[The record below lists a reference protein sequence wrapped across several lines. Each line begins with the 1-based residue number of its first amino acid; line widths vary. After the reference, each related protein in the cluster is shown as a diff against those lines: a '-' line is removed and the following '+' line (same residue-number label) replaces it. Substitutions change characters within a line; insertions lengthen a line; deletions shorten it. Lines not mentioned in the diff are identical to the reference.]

1 MTRVSVVRGR
11 SKTDTRT
18 PDTRGTMSALLQYE
32 EPKAV
37 TRKALIQLDEI
48 TKIYDS
54 GENAVQ
60 ALRGVDVAIE
70 KGEFVAIIGP
80 SGSGK
85 STLMH
90 ILGCLDTP
98 TTGKYWLDGEDVAEM
113 SARALARVRNQK
125 IGFVFQ
131 TFNLLPRASILKNVE
146 LPLLYA
152 GAAREERRER
162 AFKALQRV
170 GLEKRAKHR
179 PNELSGGQRQ
189 RVGICRALIQN
200 PELLLVDEPTAS
212 LDPKTSR
219 QIMRLIKELCAERR
233 LSAIINIH
241 DVMLAQMFAERIVGL
256 RLGEIVYDGPPDKL
270 TAEVLTSIYGE
281 EDWSATIRKVEDAEE
296 PAGGNVVPFE
306 APLPDRD
313 RMAGLT

>member
-1 MTRVSVVRGR
+1 MIDNGLPRA
-11 SKTDTRT
+11 KH
-18 PDTRGTMSALLQYE
+18 MSALLQYDQ
-32 EPKAV
+32 PQPV

-70 KGEFVAIIGP
+70 KGEFVSIIGP

-152 GAAREERRER
+152 GAGREERRER

-170 GLEKRAKHR
+170 GLEKRSRNR

-189 RVGICRALIQN
+189 RVAIARALVNDPSLI
-200 PELLLVDEPTAS
+200 LADEPTGNLDQKTGWEIIDIFRELAS
-212 LDPKTSR
+212 HDETIVLVTHDPGIAATTQRRVK
-219 QIMRLIKELCAERR
+219 IVDGLI
-233 LSAIINIH
+233 
-241 DVMLAQMFAERIVGL
+241 
-256 RLGEIVYDGPPDKL
+256 
-270 TAEVLTSIYGE
+270 
-281 EDWSATIRKVEDAEE
+281 
-296 PAGGNVVPFE
+296 E
-306 APLPDRD
+306 ASE
-313 RMAGLT
+313 